1 MSEAQIGLLT
11 ATPLIVRFAG
21 SLRVMGVL
29 STAAT
34 ASAVVL
40 SLAVT
45 VLLFST
51 IPSIFSRKQPHPR
64 WLILSGQLHA

>member
-11 ATPLIVRFAG
+11 ATPLIMLFAG

-34 ASAVVL
+34 VSAVVL
-40 SLAVT
+40 SAAIAV
-45 VLLFST
+45 VLFST
-51 IPSIFSRKQPHPR
+51 Q
-64 WLILSGQLHA
+64 